1 MPHDQRRPSM
11 LLHPTRRQ
19 AMMGLGG
26 GLLAGTSG
34 LLSGRA
40 FAATQTVAFVPKFTS
55 DPYFVSANQG
65 AQEAGKEVGLS
76 VQYNGPVDANVAGQV
91 DIVDRLVR
99 SRVDAISI
107 CALDPTA
114 LAPSLLRAQ
123 QRGIRVNTWDADVK
137 SDARQ
142 VFLNQASYDA
152 IGETIADIMA
162 KGAGPS
168 GDFLMVTGSLTAS
181 NMLAWMKAIKDT
193 VAKKYPDMHIKTTL
207 LGEQDIEKGKNVT
220 LNYLRANPD
229 TKGVFTVDGIAD
241 VSVAEAVKQLGL
253 SGKVAIAGIGVPNA
267 IRPYVRD
274 GIIKDAVL
282 WSPVDI
288 GYAAIYITKAQL
300 DGTLDPAK
308 GVVKAG
314 RLGELKFTA
323 KDEIL
328 LGPPL
333 VFSKAN
339 IDKYNF

>member
-1 MPHDQRRPSM
+1 M
-11 LLHPTRRQ
+11 
-19 AMMGLGG
+19 
-26 GLLAGTSG
+26 
-34 LLSGRA
+34 
-40 FAATQTVAFVPKFTS
+40 
-55 DPYFVSANQG
+55 
-65 AQEAGKEVGLS
+65 
-76 VQYNGPVDANVAGQV
+76 
-91 DIVDRLVR
+91 
-99 SRVDAISI
+99 
-107 CALDPTA
+107 
-114 LAPSLLRAQ
+114 RAQ
-123 QRGIRVNTWDADVK
+123 QKGIKVNTWDADVK

-162 KGAGPS
+162 KGAGTS

-181 NMLAWMKAIKDT
+181 NMLAWMKAIQET

-229 TKGVFTVDGIAD
+229 TKGVFTVDGIAEI
-241 VSVAEAVKQLGL
+241 SVAEAVKQLGM
-253 SGKVAIAGIGVPNA
+253 SGKITIAGIGVPNA
-267 IRPYVRD
+267 IRPYIKD

-288 GYAAIYITKAQL
+288 GYAALYISKAQL
-300 DGTLDPAK
+300 DGTFDPAK

-314 RLGELKFTA
+314 RLGDLKFTA
-323 KDEIL
+323 KDEVL

-333 VFSKAN
+333 VFNKDN

>member
-1 MPHDQRRPSM
+1 MSQNNGRSM
-11 LLHPTRRQ
+11 GLWVPTRRQ
-19 AMMGLGG
+19 TLRGAGA
-26 GLLAGTSG
+26 GLLAGVAG
-34 LLSGRA
+34 LLPRTVL
-40 FAATQTVAFVPKFTS
+40 AAGDTVAFVPKFTS

-65 AQEAGKEVGLS
+65 AQEAGKALGLT

-99 SRVDAISI
+99 SGVAAISI

-114 LAPSLLRAQ
+114 LAPSLTRA
-123 QRGIRVNTWDADVK
+123 RHKGIKVNTWDADVTP
-137 SDARQ
+137 DARQ

-152 IGETIADIMA
+152 IGQAIADIMA
-162 KGAGPS
+162 KGAGAT
-168 GDFLMVTGSLTAS
+168 GDFVMVTGSLTAS

-193 VAKKYPDMHIKTTL
+193 VAKKYPGMNIKTTL
-207 LGEQDIEKGKNVT
+207 LGQQDIQVGTNVT
-220 LNYLRANPD
+220 LNYLRSHPE
-229 TKGVFTVDGIAD
+229 TKGVFTVDGVAE

-253 SGKVAIAGIGVPNA
+253 AGKVTIAGIGVPNS
-267 IRPYVRD
+267 IRPYVKD
-274 GIIKDAVL
+274 GVVKEAVL

-308 GVVKAG
+308 GVVSAG
-314 RLGELKFTA
+314 RLGNLKFTA

-333 VFSKAN
+333 IFTQDN
-339 IDKYNF
+339 IDNYHF